1 MPRFPSRSLQSIVI
15 YLASKQILEIELNN
29 MKTSFP
35 LNSTPVGPVTCK
47 VGFRSAFAAASKVVA
62 TLMDAIK
69 QYLLVMRATSAAIV
83 ILSAWIIAAR
93 AADSETQGKTIAFV
107 PGVMGNAFYV
117 TMERGIRDEAAKYGF
132 KIDIQGPQQFDPT
145 LQTPIVNA
153 VVASKPAGLLIAPTD
168 SKAMFVPISQAEN
181 AGIKVALVDTTLDDA
196 SKVIAAI
203 ATDNTAGGA
212 AAADALAKL
221 IGEKGEVM
229 VIAFQAGA
237 STSDQ
242 RQKGF
247 EGEIKKYPNIHYVG
261 FQISNNDPSKAAAEV
276 GSTLAAYPNLAGIFA
291 TNDRSAE
298 GAATGLRVA
307 DKVGVV
313 KVVGFD
319 AGETQI
325 KQLKDGL
332 VQALIAQRPY
342 QIGVDGV
349 DAIANALTGKPV
361 EHSVTTGTVTITKEN
376 LQDPEIQKALYTLK
390 RD

>member
-1 MPRFPSRSLQSIVI
+1 
-15 YLASKQILEIELNN
+15 

-35 LNSTPVGPVTCK
+35 LNSKPPATVACQIGNPPVTES
-47 VGFRSAFAAASKVVA
+47 V
-62 TLMDAIK
+62 K
-69 QYLLVMRATSAAIV
+69 QFLLVIRYIALAILMV
-83 ILSAWIIAAR
+83 LAWAIPAR
-93 AADSETQGKTIAFV
+93 AADSATEGKTIAFV

-117 TMERGIRDEAAKYGF
+117 TMERGIRSEAAKYGF
-132 KIDIQGPQQFDPT
+132 KVDIQGAQQFDPT

-153 VVASKPAGLLIAPTD
+153 VVATKPAGLLIAPTD
-168 SKAMFVPISQAEN
+168 SKAMFVPISQAVS
-181 AGIKVALVDTTLDDA
+181 AGIKVALVDTTLDDT
-196 SKVIAAI
+196 SKVISVI
-203 ATDNTAGGA
+203 ATDNTSGGA

-229 VIAFQAGA
+229 AIAFQAGA

-247 EGEIKKYPNIHYVG
+247 EAEIKKYPNIKYVG

-276 GSTLAAYPNLAGIFA
+276 GSMLAAYPNLAGIFA

-307 DKVGVV
+307 GKVGTV

-319 AGETQI
+319 AGPTQI

-332 VQALIAQRPY
+332 VQALIAQEPY

-349 DAIANALTGKPV
+349 DAIANALTGKSV
-361 EHSVTTGTVTITKEN
+361 EHSVVTATVTVAKDN
-376 LQDPEIQKALYTLK
+376 LQDPDVQKALYTLN

>member
-1 MPRFPSRSLQSIVI
+1 MRMSRKEVW
-15 YLASKQILEIELNN
+15 AGACAA
-29 MKTSFP
+29 
-35 LNSTPVGPVTCK
+35 V
-47 VGFRSAFAAASKVVA
+47 SALMIAGCSSGAA
-62 TLMDAIK
+62 
-69 QYLLVMRATSAAIV
+69 
-83 ILSAWIIAAR
+83 
-93 AADSETQGKTIAFV
+93 AADSQTQGKNVSFV
-107 PGVMGNAFYV
+107 PGVTGNAFYV
-117 TMERGIRDEAAKYGF
+117 SMECGIRSEAAKYGF
-132 KIDIQGPQQFDPT
+132 VINLQGASAFDPT
-145 LQTPIVNA
+145 LQIPIVDA
-153 VVASKPAGLLIAPTD
+153 VVAAKPAGLLIAPTN
-168 SKAMFVPISQAEN
+168 SKALFVPISHAVD
-181 AGIKVALVDTTLDDA
+181 AGIKVALVDTTLDDT
-196 SKVIAAI
+196 SQVVTAI

-229 VIAFQAGA
+229 AIAFQAGA

-247 EGEIKKYPNIHYVG
+247 ENEIKKYPNINYIG

-276 GSTLAAYPNLAGIFA
+276 GSTLTAHPDLAGIFA

-298 GAATGLRVA
+298 GTATALRVA

-332 VQALIAQRPY
+332 VQALIAQQPY

-349 DAIANALTGKPV
+349 DAIANALTGKNV
-361 EHSVTTGTVTITKEN
+361 EQSVITGTVTVTKDN
-376 LQDPEIQKALYTLK
+376 LQEPEVQKALYKLK
-390 RD
+390 GD

>member
-1 MPRFPSRSLQSIVI
+1 
-15 YLASKQILEIELNN
+15 

-35 LNSTPVGPVTCK
+35 LNSMSFHAATNHVGAGLMK
-47 VGFRSAFAAASKVVA
+47 AMKRFAS
-62 TLMDAIK
+62 
-69 QYLLVMRATSAAIV
+69 AIV
-83 ILSAWIIAAR
+83 ALLPGVLMFFACTSVAH
-93 AADSETQGKTIAFV
+93 AADSDTQGKTVVFV

-117 TMERGIRDEAAKYGF
+117 TMERGIRAEAAKYGL
-132 KIDIQGPQQFDPT
+132 KVEIQGAQQFDPT

-153 VVASKPAGLLIAPTD
+153 VVASKPAGLITAPTD
-168 SKAMFVPISQAEN
+168 SKALFVPISQAVD
-181 AGIKVALVDTTLDDA
+181 AGIKVALVDTTLDDT
-196 SKVIAAI
+196 SKVVTTI
-203 ATDNTAGGA
+203 ATDNAAGGA

-221 IGEKGEVM
+221 IGEKGKVL

-247 EGEIKKYPNIHYVG
+247 EDEIKKYPGISYIG
-261 FQISNNDPSKAAAEV
+261 FQVSNNDPSKAAAEV
-276 GSTLAAYPNLAGIFA
+276 GSTLAAHPDLAGIFA

-298 GAATGLRVA
+298 GTATALRVA

-332 VQALIAQRPY
+332 VQALIAQQPY

-349 DAIANALTGKPV
+349 DAIANALIGKSG
-361 EHSVTTGTVTITKEN
+361 EHSVITGTVTVTKDN
-376 LQDPEIQKALYTLK
+376 LQDPDVQKALYKLK
-390 RD
+390 GD

>member
-1 MPRFPSRSLQSIVI
+1 
-15 YLASKQILEIELNN
+15 
-29 MKTSFP
+29 MKASFP
-35 LNSTPVGPVTCK
+35 PNSTPADSVTCPI
-47 VGFRSAFAAASKVVA
+47 GNRPPCAAPKKTAR
-62 TLMDAIK
+62 LMAGIK
-69 QYLLVMRATSAAIV
+69 PYVLVMRAVSPAILMLFACAAP
-83 ILSAWIIAAR
+83 AR
-93 AADSETQGKTIAFV
+93 AAETETEGKAIAFV

-117 TMERGIRDEAAKYGF
+117 TMERGIRSEASKYGF

-153 VVASKPAGLLIAPTD
+153 VVATKPVGLLIAPTD
-168 SKAMFVPISQAEN
+168 SKAMFVPISQAVT
-181 AGIKVALVDTTLDDA
+181 AGIKVALVDTTLDDT
-196 SKVIAAI
+196 SQVITVI

-221 IGEKGEVM
+221 IGEKGVVM

-237 STSDQ
+237 STTYQ
-242 RQKGF
+242 RQRGF
-247 EGEIKKYPNIHYVG
+247 EAEIKKYPNIKYIG

-276 GSTLAAYPNLAGIFA
+276 GSVLAAHPDLAGIFA

-307 DKVGVV
+307 GRVGAV

-319 AGETQI
+319 AGPTQI

-332 VQALIAQRPY
+332 VQALIAQQPY

-349 DAIANALTGKPV
+349 DAIANALTGKNV
-361 EHSVTTGTVTITKEN
+361 EHSVTTGTVTITKDN
-376 LQDPEIQKALYTLK
+376 LQEPEVQKALYTLS

>member
-1 MPRFPSRSLQSIVI
+1 
-15 YLASKQILEIELNN
+15 

-35 LNSTPVGPVTCK
+35 PNSMSSHPVTNHIVAGVTK
-47 VGFRSAFAAASKVVA
+47 AMKRFASAIGALLAGVLMLFAYPSVA
-62 TLMDAIK
+62 
-69 QYLLVMRATSAAIV
+69 Q
-83 ILSAWIIAAR
+83 
-93 AADSETQGKTIAFV
+93 AADSDTQGKTVVFV

-117 TMERGIRDEAAKYGF
+117 TMERGIRAEAAKYGF
-132 KIDIQGPQQFDPT
+132 KVEIQGAQQFDPT

-153 VVASKPAGLLIAPTD
+153 VVASKPAGLITAPTD
-168 SKAMFVPISQAEN
+168 SKALFVPISQAVD
-181 AGIKVALVDTTLDDA
+181 AGIKVALVDTTLDDT
-196 SKVIAAI
+196 SKVVTAI
-203 ATDNTAGGA
+203 ATDNAAGGA

-221 IGEKGEVM
+221 IGEKGKVL

-247 EGEIKKYPNIHYVG
+247 EDEIKKYPGISYIG
-261 FQISNNDPSKAAAEV
+261 FQVSNNDPSKAAAEV
-276 GSTLAAYPNLAGIFA
+276 GSTLTAHPDLAGIFA

-298 GAATGLRVA
+298 GTATALRVA

-332 VQALIAQRPY
+332 VQALIAQQPY

-349 DAIANALTGKPV
+349 DAIANALTGKNV
-361 EHSVTTGTVTITKEN
+361 EHSVITGTVTVTKDN
-376 LQDPEIQKALYTLK
+376 LQDPDVQKALYKLK
-390 RD
+390 GD

>member
-1 MPRFPSRSLQSIVI
+1 
-15 YLASKQILEIELNN
+15 

-35 LNSTPVGPVTCK
+35 LNSMPADLVTCHIGEGPICTAAK
-47 VGFRSAFAAASKVVA
+47 KAAASLV
-62 TLMDAIK
+62 DFIK
-69 QYLLVMRATSAAIV
+69 ECLLVMRAISLAILMLFACE
-83 ILSAWIIAAR
+83 IPAQ
-93 AADSETQGKTIAFV
+93 AADSETQGKSIAFV

-117 TMERGIRDEAAKYGF
+117 TMERGIRSEAAKYGF

-145 LQTPIVNA
+145 LQTPIINA
-153 VVASKPAGLLIAPTD
+153 VVATRPAGLLVAPTD
-168 SKAMFVPISQAEN
+168 SKAMFVPISQAVT
-181 AGIKVALVDTTLDDA
+181 AGIKVALVDTTLDDTA
-196 SKVIAAI
+196 QVITAI

-242 RQKGF
+242 RQRGF
-247 EGEIKKYPNIHYVG
+247 EAEIKKYPNIKYVG

-307 DKVGVV
+307 GKVGTV

-319 AGETQI
+319 AGPTQI

-332 VQALIAQRPY
+332 VQALIAQQPY
-342 QIGVDGV
+342 QIGVYGV
-349 DAIANALTGKPV
+349 DAIANALTGKSV
-361 EHSVTTGTVTITKEN
+361 EHSVTTGTVTITKDN
-376 LQDPEIQKALYTLK
+376 LQEPEVQKALYTLN

>member
-1 MPRFPSRSLQSIVI
+1 MEISR
-15 YLASKQILEIELNN
+15 
-29 MKTSFP
+29 
-35 LNSTPVGPVTCK
+35 VGICV
-47 VGFRSAFAAASKVVA
+47 RSRIAAATLAVVVCSFG
-62 TLMDAIK
+62 
-69 QYLLVMRATSAAIV
+69 LVISA
-83 ILSAWIIAAR
+83 S
-93 AADSETQGKTIAFV
+93 AADSETQGKTVAFV

-117 TMERGIRDEAAKYGF
+117 TMECGIRDEAAKYGF
-132 KIDIQGPQQFDPT
+132 KINIQGPQQFDAS

-153 VVASKPAGLLIAPTD
+153 VVAAKPAGLLIAPTD
-168 SKAMFVPISQAEN
+168 SKAMFVPISQAVST
-181 AGIKVALVDTTLDDA
+181 GIKVALVDTTLDDT
-196 SKVIAAI
+196 SKVITAI

-242 RQKGF
+242 RQRGF
-247 EGEIKKYPNIHYVG
+247 ESEIKKYPNINYIG

-276 GSTLAAYPNLAGIFA
+276 GSTLAAHPNLAGIFA

-319 AGETQI
+319 AGDTQI

-349 DAIANALTGKPV
+349 DAIANALTGKSV
-361 EHSVTTGTVTITKEN
+361 EHSVTTGTVTITKDN

-390 RD
+390 CD

>member
-1 MPRFPSRSLQSIVI
+1 M
-15 YLASKQILEIELNN
+15 
-29 MKTSFP
+29 
-35 LNSTPVGPVTCK
+35 
-47 VGFRSAFAAASKVVA
+47 
-62 TLMDAIK
+62 TL
-69 QYLLVMRATSAAIV
+69 AIV
-83 ILSAWIIAAR
+83 FLSLWPMAVR
-93 AADSETQGKTIAFV
+93 AADPETDGKTVVFV

-117 TMERGIRDEAAKYGF
+117 SMECGIRAEAAKYGF
-132 KIDIQGPQQFDPT
+132 KIDIQGPQQFDPS

-153 VVASKPAGLLIAPTD
+153 VVAAKPAGLLIAPTD
-168 SKAMFVPISQAEN
+168 SKAMFVPISQAVS
-181 AGIKVALVDTTLDDA
+181 AGIKVALVDTTLADT
-196 SKVIAAI
+196 SKVITAI

-221 IGEKGEVM
+221 IGEKGKVM

-247 EGEIKKYPNIHYVG
+247 EGAIKKYPNINYVG
-261 FQISNNDPSKAAAEV
+261 FQISNNDPSKAAAAV
-276 GSTLAAYPNLAGIFA
+276 GSTLAAHPDLAGIFA

-319 AGETQI
+319 AGDTQI

-332 VQALIAQRPY
+332 VQALIAQQPY

-349 DAIANALTGKPV
+349 DAVANALLGKKV
-361 EHSVTTGTVTITKEN
+361 EPSVTTGTVTITKDN
-376 LQDPEIQKALYTLK
+376 LQEPEIQKAFYKLK
-390 RD
+390 CD

>member
-1 MPRFPSRSLQSIVI
+1 
-15 YLASKQILEIELNN
+15 

-35 LNSTPVGPVTCK
+35 PNSMSSHPVTNDI
-47 VGFRSAFAAASKVVA
+47 VA
-62 TLMDAIK
+62 GVMKAIK
-69 QYLLVMRATSAAIV
+69 RFASAIGALLPGALMLFACTSVAQ
-83 ILSAWIIAAR
+83 
-93 AADSETQGKTIAFV
+93 AADSDTQGKTVVFV

-117 TMERGIRDEAAKYGF
+117 TMERGIRAEAAKYGF
-132 KIDIQGPQQFDPT
+132 KVEIQGAQQFDPT

-153 VVASKPAGLLIAPTD
+153 VVTSKPAGLITAPTD
-168 SKAMFVPISQAEN
+168 SKALFVPISQAVE
-181 AGIKVALVDTTLDDA
+181 AGIKVALVDTTLDDT
-196 SKVIAAI
+196 SKVVTAI
-203 ATDNTAGGA
+203 ATDNAAGGA

-221 IGEKGEVM
+221 IGEKGKVL

-247 EGEIKKYPNIHYVG
+247 EDEIKKYPNISYVG
-261 FQISNNDPSKAAAEV
+261 FQVSNNDPSKAAAEV
-276 GSTLAAYPNLAGIFA
+276 GSTLAAHPDLAGIFA

-298 GAATGLRVA
+298 GTATALRVA

-332 VQALIAQRPY
+332 VQALIAQQPY

-349 DAIANALTGKPV
+349 DAIANALTGKKV
-361 EHSVTTGTVTITKEN
+361 EHSVITGTVTVTKDN
-376 LQDPEIQKALYTLK
+376 LQDPEVQKALYKLK
-390 RD
+390 GD

>member
-1 MPRFPSRSLQSIVI
+1 
-15 YLASKQILEIELNN
+15 

-35 LNSTPVGPVTCK
+35 LNPKPAEPVAGAVSLDSTFAKSNRGPATVM
-47 VGFRSAFAAASKVVA
+47 SAVKLHCLVIRAMAVV
-62 TLMDAIK
+62 IG
-69 QYLLVMRATSAAIV
+69 YSFGWSIVVSAAEP
-83 ILSAWIIAAR
+83 
-93 AADSETQGKTIAFV
+93 ETEGKTVAFV

-117 TMERGIRDEAAKYGF
+117 SMECGIRAEAAKYGF
-132 KIDIQGPQQFDPT
+132 KVEIQGAPQFDPS

-153 VVASKPAGLLIAPTD
+153 VVAAKPAGLLVAPTD
-168 SKAMFVPISQAEN
+168 SKAMFVPISQAVD
-181 AGIKVALVDTTLDDA
+181 AGIKVALVDTTLDDT
-196 SKVIAAI
+196 SKVITAI

-229 VIAFQAGA
+229 AIAFQAGA

-242 RQKGF
+242 RQRGF
-247 EGEIKKYPNIHYVG
+247 EGEIKKYPNIKYIG

-276 GSTLAAYPNLAGIFA
+276 GSTLAAHPDLAGIFA

-307 DKVGVV
+307 DKVGAV

-319 AGETQI
+319 AGDTQI
-325 KQLKDGL
+325 RQLKDGL

-349 DAIANALTGKPV
+349 DAIANALTGKSV
-361 EHSVTTGTVTITKEN
+361 EHSVTTGTVTITKGN
-376 LQDPEIQKALYTLK
+376 LQEPEIQKALYTLK
-390 RD
+390 CD

>member
-1 MPRFPSRSLQSIVI
+1 
-15 YLASKQILEIELNN
+15 

-35 LNSTPVGPVTCK
+35 LNPKPAEPVAGAVSLN
-47 VGFRSAFAAASKVVA
+47 SAFAKSNRVPGTVMNAVKLHWLVIRAMAVV
-62 TLMDAIK
+62 MGCSFGSAIG
-69 QYLLVMRATSAAIV
+69 VS
-83 ILSAWIIAAR
+83 
-93 AADSETQGKTIAFV
+93 AADSQTQGKTVAFV

-117 TMERGIRDEAAKYGF
+117 SMECGIRAEAVKYGF
-132 KIDIQGPQQFDPT
+132 KVDIQGAPQFDPS

-153 VVASKPAGLLIAPTD
+153 VAAAKPAGLLIAPTD
-168 SKAMFVPISQAEN
+168 SKAMFVPISQAVD
-181 AGIKVALVDTTLDDA
+181 AGIKVALVDTTLDDT
-196 SKVIAAI
+196 SKVITAI

-229 VIAFQAGA
+229 AIAFQAGA

-242 RQKGF
+242 RQRGF
-247 EGEIKKYPNIHYVG
+247 EGEIKKYPNIKYIG

-276 GSTLAAYPNLAGIFA
+276 GSTLAAHPDLAGIFA

-298 GAATGLRVA
+298 
-307 DKVGVV
+307 V

-319 AGETQI
+319 AGDTQI

-349 DAIANALTGKPV
+349 DAIANALTGKSV
-361 EHSVTTGTVTITKEN
+361 EHSVTTDTVTITKDNMQE
-376 LQDPEIQKALYTLK
+376 PEIQKAFYTLK
-390 RD
+390 CE